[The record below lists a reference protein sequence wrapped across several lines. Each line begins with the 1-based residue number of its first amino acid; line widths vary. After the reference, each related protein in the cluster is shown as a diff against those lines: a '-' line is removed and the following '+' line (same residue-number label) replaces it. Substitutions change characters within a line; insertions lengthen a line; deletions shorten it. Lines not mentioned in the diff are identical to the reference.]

1 MEFEEWNMF
10 GLPEF
15 EYVTKI
21 LEVVINTTHVW
32 VCSVDVSRA
41 ALNFAQWKDFIFTA
55 WDFMKQKHS
64 EETGQKLRTE

>member
-1 MEFEEWNMF
+1 MF

-41 ALNFAQWKDFIFTA
+41 ALNFAQ
-55 WDFMKQKHS
+55 
-64 EETGQKLRTE
+64 